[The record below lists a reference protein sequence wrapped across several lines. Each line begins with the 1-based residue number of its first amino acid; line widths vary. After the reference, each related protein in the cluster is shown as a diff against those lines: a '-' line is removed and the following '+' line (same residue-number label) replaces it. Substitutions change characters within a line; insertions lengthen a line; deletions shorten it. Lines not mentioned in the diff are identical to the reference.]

1 MKVPSPDDTVVVKME
16 DETSDSE
23 DDRQVNEVAMEH
35 DSETDLPSSQN
46 KKDSEN
52 SEDGSSE
59 FKSQKIL
66 NLRYFI
72 YRSAFINAM
81 MLLIGC

>member
-16 DETSDSE
+16 EETSDSE

-46 KKDSEN
+46 KKDSKN

-59 FKSQKIL
+59 FKSQKNTKPEVLHLQIS
-66 NLRYFI
+66 FH
-72 YRSAFINAM
+72 
-81 MLLIGC
+81 